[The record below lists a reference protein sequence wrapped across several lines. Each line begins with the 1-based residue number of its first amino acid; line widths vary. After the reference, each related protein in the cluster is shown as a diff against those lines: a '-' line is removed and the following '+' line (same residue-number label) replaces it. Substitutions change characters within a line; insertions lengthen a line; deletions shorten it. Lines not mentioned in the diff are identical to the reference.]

1 MEKSQI
7 SEFKAKLEEEKLV
20 LLEELQTVGVEN
32 PNLPEDFEPVAP
44 VMDINEADR
53 NEVAD
58 KIEEF
63 GNNQAI
69 TRDLEIRLLE
79 VKQALERIENG
90 TYGICEVS
98 GEPIETDRLGA
109 NPAATTC
116 KSHLK

>member
-1 MEKSQI
+1 
-7 SEFKAKLEEEKLV
+7 
-20 LLEELQTVGVEN
+20 
-32 PNLPEDFEPVAP
+32 
-44 VMDINEADR
+44 MDINEADR

-69 TRDLEIRLLE
+69 NRDLEIRLLE

-98 GEPIETDRLGA
+98 GEPIELDRLGA